1 MVQNILVNLLN
12 HDFQRLIAISTTEA
26 VEIEVEE
33 LELWLRWE
41 LIDLSDEF
49 RRNSNLSWCV
59 ISQQVDDLAR
69 SICVKNVLEVQSKRL
84 LRHLWIPSEE
94 YILRQTSLLPEHWY
108 GASNLDVRNQ
118 ESAANYHDLFSFTK
132 VSNVASV
139 VDTPGVVPRARSIPH
154 TSWDQGELGVE
165 PVDGALSLR
174 KVSLDQR
181 CEPPAVDLLPNEI
194 AIKR

>member
-12 HDFQRLIAISTTEA
+12 HDFQGLIAISAAEA

-33 LELWLRWE
+33 LELWLCWK

-49 RRNSNLSWCV
+49 RRDSNLSWCV

-69 SICVKNVLEVQSKRL
+69 SICVNNVLEVQSKRFL
-84 LRHLWIPSEE
+84 CHLWIPSEE
-94 YILRQTSLLPEHWY
+94 YVLRQTSLLPEHWY

-118 ESAANYHDLFSFTK
+118 ESATYYHDLFSFTK
-132 VSNVASV
+132 VGNVASV
-139 VDTPGVVPRARSIPH
+139 IDAPSVVPRARSVPH
-154 TSWDQGELGVE
+154 ATRDQGELGIE
-165 PVDGALSLR
+165 PVDGALSLW
-174 KVSLDQR
+174 KVSLDER
-181 CEPPAVDLLPNEI
+181 CEPSAVDFLPDEI